1 VSHPLALP
9 SLSNPSRRAER
20 FLRSLSSAELP
31 CLVSLHLRS
40 CGTTDAIGLLGS
52 DAQGDEM
59 WILAHR
65 ELIRRQQASARHIL
79 YQHMIRQLGWL
90 GPTSP

>member
-1 VSHPLALP
+1 M
-9 SLSNPSRRAER
+9 
-20 FLRSLSSAELP
+20 
-31 CLVSLHLRS
+31 
-40 CGTTDAIGLLGS
+40 DAIGLLGS

-79 YQHMIRQLGWL
+79 YQHLIRPLGWL